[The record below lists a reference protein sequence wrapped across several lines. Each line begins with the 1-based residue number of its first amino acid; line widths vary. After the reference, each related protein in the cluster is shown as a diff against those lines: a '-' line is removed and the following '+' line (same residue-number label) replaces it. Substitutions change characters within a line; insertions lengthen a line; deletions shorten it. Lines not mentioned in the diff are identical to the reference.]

1 MKALGHC
8 TGITALTSTGW
19 VTITGARLGLRGEM
33 GNWWS
38 IKTGAQW
45 GTMEETGKLQTLNIN
60 IKTGIKTGV
69 QWGTMEETGKL

>member
-1 MKALGHC
+1 
-8 TGITALTSTGW
+8 
-19 VTITGARLGLRGEM
+19 M

-60 IKTGIKTGV
+60 IKTGIETGIKTGAEM
-69 QWGTMEETGKL
+69 GNNGGAMENTGIAF